1 MAVVASG
8 DDVLL
13 NSGGDMVVEN
23 ISSAGGIALNSGGTM
38 TTGDLDAANSIAA
51 TSAQTMQILSASAGQ
66 DVSLTSA
73 TDLVVGN
80 VDAGGAATFVAGGLA
95 GFLGLVAA
103 PTITVTSGG
112 LFIDEGA
119 GLGVSGLTSL
129 ITFNAVSDGT
139 VIIGGEDSAESGY
152 QLTADG
158 DISAD
163 AVVVNAVAGNDVILR
178 DLEIEGSET
187 SGGGV
192 SSVTLNTGGSVIVE
206 GAVDYINAGSGDVL
220 AINSGEVIEVITDTG
235 SISMTDSAGNLAGT
249 LELTAHDIWVAD
261 QTVIDQLE
269 VDPNFAGLEA
279 ALATNNGPVNADGYI
294 QAGGVT
300 ATMLG
305 SSLLVQNSGTA
316 ENPAGLTVGDGGLT
330 VINLGNDPAT
340 VIVYGQQMNSD
351 GTVVGGD
358 AFVEN
363 VDFSGSGGF
372 SGDSSVNGC
381 DVSGTCA
388 GDGGTETPGTGAESI
403 LGPIGLMGSTSGD
416 GAPDDSEDEEEE
428 EEGDDKTAVDP
439 SVNLINTSPLHLDTT
454 VDEPITSGSDSPGGQ
469 TDGGFNAQVR
479 DRTARPGFDRGAG
492 ASGLGGADQ
501 RSRQLP
507 DRKRWNHHLLG
518 PACRHGSGARRH
530 VRRRLF
536 RHLPRRGASG
546 RQALQVAVRERPR
559 VPAGVD
565 AQRAGELRRAPFR
578 HHRGP
583 RQRPD
588 HRLQA

>member
-1 MAVVASG
+1 MANISLTTGGNVAINGPVEFFEAATTDTFAITAGGNVNMGDFLAPGSLTLNAGGSILAGDLSAGAGIAAEAGTTLTAGNVTSGYVAPPPTEQFTTMAIVASG

-13 NSGGDMVVEN
+13 NSGGAMVVEN
-23 ISSAGGIALNSGGTM
+23 IDSAGGIALNSGGTM
-38 TTGDLDAANSIAA
+38 TTGALDAANGIVA
-51 TSAQTMQILSASAGQ
+51 TSAQTMQILSANAGQ
-66 DVSLTSA
+66 DVSLTSG
-73 TDLVVGN
+73 TDFAVGDVN
-80 VDAGGAATFVAGGLA
+80 AGGTATFLA
-95 GFLGLVAA
+95 GTLASFFGTVSA

-112 LFIDEGA
+112 LYIDDGA

-129 ITFNAVSDGT
+129 IIFNAVSEGA
-139 VIIGGEDSAESGY
+139 VIIGGEESAESGY

-178 DLEIEGSET
+178 DLEIEGSAT
-187 SGGGV
+187 AGGGV

-206 GAVDYINAGSGDVL
+206 GAVDYINAGSSDVL
-220 AINSGEVIEVITDTG
+220 AINSGEVIEVITDGG
-235 SISMTDSAGNLAGT
+235 SISVTDSAGNLAGT

-269 VDPNFAGLEA
+269 ANSNFAGLET
-279 ALATNNGPVNADGYI
+279 ALATNNGPVNPDGYI

-358 AFVEN
+358 AFVQN

-454 VDEPITSGSDSPGGQ
+454 VDAPITSGSDSPGGQ
-469 TDGGFNAQVR
+469 
-479 DRTARPGFDRGAG
+479 
-492 ASGLGGADQ
+492 L
-501 RSRQLP
+501 
-507 DRKRWNHHLLG
+507 
-518 PACRHGSGARRH
+518 
-530 VRRRLF
+530 
-536 RHLPRRGASG
+536 
-546 RQALQVAVRERPR
+546 
-559 VPAGVD
+559 
-565 AQRAGELRRAPFR
+565 
-578 HHRGP
+578 
-583 RQRPD
+583 
-588 HRLQA
+588 